1 METRVPAI
9 VIIGEAMVELSRGAE
24 PGAWRL
30 HYGGDTLNTA
40 LHLARL
46 GADVGYLTAL
56 GADPFSAELRRVLA
70 AEGLDPALILTD
82 PARTVGL
89 YAISTTP
96 AGERSFTYWRGES
109 AARQLFAL
117 PGAGPLVEAA
127 AEARL
132 LYFSMIS
139 LAILPEA
146 GRGALLDLA
155 RRVRAAGGRVAF
167 DSNYRAR
174 LWESAD
180 IARAVHAR
188 ALACAD
194 TGLPTL
200 EDENALLGLSDPAAV
215 AGHWRGA
222 GVAEIV
228 VKLGAAGCWIDGETV
243 PPPAPLTPRDT
254 SGAGDA
260 FNAGY
265 LHARLA
271 GAAPA
276 VAANAGHTLAGW
288 VVMRAGAIPA
298 VDEEAPYAGLRAP
311 TAFKL

>member
-1 METRVPAI
+1 MERRVPAI
-9 VIIGEAMVELSRGAE
+9 IIIGEAMVELSRGAE

-46 GADVGYLTAL
+46 GAEVGYLTAL
-56 GADPFSAELRRVLA
+56 GADPFSAELRRAWA
-70 AEGLDPALILTD
+70 AEGLDPALMLTD
-82 PARTVGL
+82 PARSVGL

-117 PGAGPLVEAA
+117 PGAAALVAA
-127 AEARL
+127 AAGARL

-146 GRGALLDLA
+146 GRAALLDLA

-167 DSNYRAR
+167 DSNYRPR
-174 LWESAD
+174 LWESAEV
-180 IARAVHAR
+180 ARAVHAR

-194 TGLPTL
+194 LGLPTL
-200 EDENALLGLSDPAAV
+200 EDEAALLGLSDPAAV
-215 AGHWRGA
+215 AAHWRRG
-222 GVAEIV
+222 GVAEVV
-228 VKLGAAGCWIDGETV
+228 VKLGAEGCWIDGETV
-243 PPPAPLTPRDT
+243 PPPALLTPHDT

-265 LHARLA
+265 VHARLA
-271 GAAPA
+271 GATS
-276 VAANAGHTLAGW
+276 AAAARAGHRLAGW

-298 VDEEAPYAGLRAP
+298 VDEAAPYAGLRGR
-311 TAFKL
+311 